1 MPQRGKIGW
10 AIVGCGRVA
19 DRRVAP
25 VFADVEDVALVAFC
39 SRDLSKAD
47 TYRKRHGAMRAYD
60 SLDRLLGDDE
70 IQAVYIATPNAL
82 HAEQAERCLAAGK
95 HVLVDKPM
103 AIDGAA
109 AQTMVEAARRHGR
122 LLSVLHQQRFHSAN
136 VHLIRLH
143 DEGRLGKLNM
153 LRVQVAMWLCPDD
166 GWRGKPALSGG
177 GVMIDVAPHAL
188 DLMLELCGDVV
199 SVSADVRSLQFKGEV
214 EDFGSA
220 RLNFASGAVGLMD
233 VSYCARHYGG
243 RIEAFGSEGTFEVDG
258 SMQQADVHCTWFRR
272 GQAPRLMCQ
281 DTAQINCFREA
292 IEDFT
297 DAVLHDGDSAITM
310 TDGLRVMRV
319 IDAIYASARSG
330 RPVEVAAS

>member
-1 MPQRGKIGW
+1 MALHEKVGW

-25 VFADVEDVALVAFC
+25 VFADVDDADLIAFC
-39 SRDLSKAD
+39 SRDLSKAEA
-47 TYRKRHGAMRAYD
+47 YRGRHGAKRAYD
-60 SLDRLLGDDE
+60 SLDGLLNDDE
-70 IQAVYIATPNAL
+70 VQAVYIATPNAM
-82 HAEQAERCLAAGK
+82 HAEQTQRCLAAGK

-103 AIDGAA
+103 AINGPTAHG
-109 AQTMVEAARRHGR
+109 MVEAARRHDR

-143 DEGRLGKLNM
+143 DEGRLGKLHV
-153 LRVQVAMWLCPDD
+153 LRVQIAMWYPPEA

-177 GVMIDVAPHAL
+177 GVAIDLAPHAL
-188 DLMLELCGDVV
+188 DLMMELCGDVT
-199 SVSADVRSLQFKGEV
+199 SVSADVRNLQFQSEV
-214 EDFGSA
+214 EDFCSA
-220 RLNFASGAVGLMD
+220 RLDFASGTVGLMD
-233 VSYCARHYGG
+233 LSCCARHYGG

-258 SMQQADVHCTWFRR
+258 SMQQADVHCTWFRS

-281 DTAQINCFREA
+281 DTTQIKCFREA

-297 DAVLHDGDSAITM
+297 DAVLHGGDPAISM